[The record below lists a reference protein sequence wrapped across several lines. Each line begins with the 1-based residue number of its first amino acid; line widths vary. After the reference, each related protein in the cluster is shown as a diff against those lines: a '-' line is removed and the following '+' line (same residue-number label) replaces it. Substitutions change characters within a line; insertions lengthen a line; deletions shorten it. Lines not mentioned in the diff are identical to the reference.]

1 MPDAFRHGL
10 QSGRRRQVRP
20 VGGWQADLAQALQRE
35 ELEVHYQPKL
45 HACDGRLSG
54 VEALVRWH
62 HPRVGWVPPEDL
74 IAFCERHRLIVQLGR
89 WVVRAVCRQLADW
102 QRTEGLRI
110 AASINLSPL
119 QLDSPSLADY
129 FDEQMREHGLQPDQ
143 LSFEIT
149 ESWSLAASGAADD
162 FFRVLRQ
169 RGFGLSIDDF
179 GSGYSSLSR
188 LWRVP
193 ANELKIDAYFVQN
206 VAADPAVQIVVK
218 AAVDLAHALGM
229 RLVAEGV
236 ETQAQCEA
244 LVRLG
249 CDELQGYVFSPAL
262 PPAQLSLWVR
272 GRMRAADAP
281 APHGAA
287 PSALIG

>member
-1 MPDAFRHGL
+1 
-10 QSGRRRQVRP
+10 

-193 ANELKIDAYFVQN
+193 ASELKIDAYFVQN